1 MAEEEDKSA
10 TKRLRQR
17 MKMAKTATMNQLD
30 LARMGLLKMTSKGN
44 LYEPTT
50 KGTVTHEGFLFKK
63 SPGGIPLMRHWHKR
77 WFVLEA
83 PGKLL
88 YYSDRTK
95 IDLKGIIPLDMIEKM
110 IFRATRLTLLME
122 STENSPSRK
131 FSLKGETDEEVKT
144 WGDMINKAFEELDR
158 LEEENEETK
167 GDNIAGLDAK
177 YWKVETRKKLNLSVS
192 LPEDGSSP
200 KLKLKKAE
208 LKIDPRAKEIEAE
221 IAAREA
227 AELKNA
233 DGDTAVSSVSPT
245 GVEQAPPAASS
256 TSPSGYVQL
265 NDDAVAV
272 SPPASYSSSS
282 SPPPA
287 EPKSDD
293 GAQPVRQEAADLSS
307 ADGTGVPD
315 VVTASP

>member
-1 MAEEEDKSA
+1 
-10 TKRLRQR
+10 
-17 MKMAKTATMNQLD
+17 MAKTATMNQVD

-50 KGTVTHEGFLFKK
+50 KGTITHEGFLFKK

-95 IDLKGIIPLDMIEKM
+95 IDLKGIIPLDMIERM

-122 STENSPSRK
+122 STDNSPPRK
-131 FSLKGETDEEVKT
+131 FSLKAETDDEVKT

-158 LEEENEETK
+158 LEEENDDEKKADSVAE
-167 GDNIAGLDAK
+167 LDPK

-192 LPEDGSSP
+192 LPEDNSSP
-200 KLKLKKAE
+200 KLKTKKAE

-221 IAAREA
+221 IAARDA
-227 AELKNA
+227 VELKKTA
-233 DGDTAVSSVSPT
+233 DG
-245 GVEQAPPAASS
+245 EQAPTAASS
-256 TSPSGYVQL
+256 TSPSDPAPAAAASSTSPAGGYMPL
-265 NDDAVAV
+265 NDDTVGV
-272 SPPASYSSSS
+272 SPPASSSYSSTSPPYSSSEES
-282 SPPPA
+282 YRDPELRA
-287 EPKSDD
+287 LEVQQ
-293 GAQPVRQEAADLSS
+293 AREAQEAADL
-307 ADGTGVPD
+307 ALAIA
-315 VVTASP
+315 ASQIQDPPQ

>member
-1 MAEEEDKSA
+1 
-10 TKRLRQR
+10 
-17 MKMAKTATMNQLD
+17 MAKTATMNQVD

-50 KGTVTHEGFLFKK
+50 KGTITHEGFLFKK

-95 IDLKGIIPLDMIEKM
+95 IDLKGIIPLDMIERM

-122 STENSPSRK
+122 STDNSPPRK
-131 FSLKGETDEEVKT
+131 FSLKAETDDEVKT

-158 LEEENEETK
+158 LEEENDDEKKADSVAE
-167 GDNIAGLDAK
+167 LDPK

-192 LPEDGSSP
+192 LPEDNSSP
-200 KLKLKKAE
+200 KLKTKKAE

-221 IAAREA
+221 IAARDA
-227 AELKNA
+227 VELKKTA
-233 DGDTAVSSVSPT
+233 DG
-245 GVEQAPPAASS
+245 EQAPTAASS
-256 TSPSGYVQL
+256 TSPSDPAPAAAASSTSPAGGYMPL
-265 NDDAVAV
+265 NDDTVGV
-272 SPPASYSSSS
+272 SPSASSSYSSTSPPYSS
-282 SPPPA
+282 SEESYRDPELRA
-287 EPKSDD
+287 LEVQQ
-293 GAQPVRQEAADLSS
+293 AREAQEAADL
-307 ADGTGVPD
+307 ALAIA
-315 VVTASP
+315 ASQIQDPPQ